1 MKNLFITILCLVYSN
16 SGYSQQDE
24 YITVIGDS
32 LVGRIINGETVR
44 EVYGNVVLTQGDVI
58 ITCNKAIQFIAR
70 NEADLIGNV
79 VAKQDS
85 LTITTEEAHYFGDQK
100 KAKTTAGV
108 KLDDQKVI
116 LTADSGD
123 YYFDEDKAVFKSN
136 VTLLDTT
143 ATLTSDELI
152 YYKEEDRMIAVDDVR
167 IVQEGNIIQADSLE
181 YFRETRITFASG
193 NVSIYNPENNVQIFG
208 DHLEDYAEK
217 YYTLIDK
224 NPLLIQIDTS
234 YSKRTDT
241 LSLGETDTIDVM
253 KIDTLVIR
261 SFIME
266 AWRDTI
272 DLFKATGSVRIVRDL
287 FASRNDYTLYQRA
300 EGKIIT
306 YKVNVSASQP
316 VLWYE
321 NSQLTGDSVAIY
333 LRENQIRLLEV
344 FTNAFILAQNE
355 DFPQRFDQTSG
366 ERVILFFEDGELNS
380 TEIYGGV
387 LSIYYMFEEN
397 EPNGLSRSSS
407 QSARIVFEEKEVS
420 EVRLYGSPASEFYPE
435 NQVVGKERTF
445 TLPLFKFYNNR
456 PTKNE
461 LLSQMAN
468 GKRQMGNKQ

>member
-1 MKNLFITILCLVYSN
+1 MKHLLLLLILILFVINT
-16 SGYSQQDE
+16 YSQQDD

-32 LVGRIINGETVR
+32 LVGRTINGETVR
-44 EVYGNVVLTQGDVI
+44 EVYGNVVLTQADVV

-79 VAKQDS
+79 IAKQDS
-85 LTITTEEAHYFGDQK
+85 LTITTEEGHYFGDQK
-100 KAKTTAGV
+100 KATSTAGI

-123 YYFDEDKAVFKSN
+123 YFFDEDKAVFKSN
-136 VTLLDTT
+136 VTLLDTS

-152 YYKEEDRMIAVDDVR
+152 YYKEEDRMIAIDNVK
-167 IVQEGNIIQADSLE
+167 IIQEGNIIQADSLE
-181 YFRETRITFASG
+181 YFRETRITFASD

-217 YYTLIDK
+217 FYTLIDK
-224 NPLLIQIDTS
+224 NPLLIQLDTS
-234 YSKRTDT
+234 YSVRVDT
-241 LSLGETDTIDVM
+241 LSFIDVDTVDLM
-253 KIDTLVIR
+253 NIDTLVIR
-261 SFIME
+261 SLVME

-272 DLFKATGSVRIVRDL
+272 DLFKATDSVRIVRDL
-287 FASRNDYTLYQRA
+287 FASRNDYTLYQRD

-306 YKVNVSASQP
+306 YKINASSNQP

-355 DFPQRFDQTSG
+355 TYPQRFDQTSG
-366 ERVILFFEDGELNS
+366 ERVILNFDEGELNS

-387 LSIYYMFEEN
+387 LSIYYLYEDDK
-397 EPNGLSRSSS
+397 PNGLSKSSS
-407 QSARIVFEEKEVS
+407 QSARIVFEDKEVN

-435 NQVVGKERTF
+435 NQVIGKEKTF
-445 TLPLFKFYNNR
+445 TLPLFIFYNNK
-456 PTKNE
+456 PIKNE
-461 LLSQMAN
+461 LLEAN
-468 GKRQMGNKQ
+468 GEGQRLNVK

>member
-24 YITVIGDS
+24 YITVVGDS
-32 LVGRIINGETVR
+32 LIGRVINGETVR
-44 EVYGNVVLTQGDVI
+44 EVYGNVVLTQGDVV

-70 NEADLIGNV
+70 NEADLVGNV
-79 VAKQDS
+79 IAKQDS

-100 KAKTTAGV
+100 KATSYAGV

-123 YYFDEDKAVFKSN
+123 YFFDEDKAVFKSN
-136 VTLLDTT
+136 VTLFDTT
-143 ATLTSDELI
+143 ATLTSNELT
-152 YYKEEDRMIAVDDVR
+152 YYKEEDRMIAVDDVK
-167 IVQEGNIIQADSLE
+167 IVQEGNIIHADSLE
-181 YFRETRITFASG
+181 YFRETRITFASD

-208 DHLEDYAEK
+208 DHLEDYAGK
-217 YYTLIDK
+217 YYSLIDK

-234 YSKRTDT
+234 YSERVDT
-241 LSLGETDTIDVM
+241 LSFGEIDTTDIM

-261 SFIME
+261 SLVME

-272 DLFKATGSVRIVRDL
+272 DLFKATDSVRIVRDL
-287 FASRNDYTLYQRA
+287 FASRNDFTVYHRN

-306 YKVNVSASQP
+306 YKISESSNQP

-321 NSQLTGDSVAIY
+321 NSQLTGDSVEIY

-355 DFPQRFDQTSG
+355 NYPQRFDQSSG
-366 ERVILFFEDGELNS
+366 ERVILHFEEGELNS

-387 LSIYYMFEEN
+387 LSIYYMFEDS

-456 PTKNE
+456 PTKSE
-461 LLSQMAN
+461 LLKAN
-468 GKRQMGNKQ
+468 GKW